1 MELLIL
7 REIMNDSFEPFN
19 CEYDNLTACLRE
31 LAEKEYD
38 DDSYYDNYEGED
50 EWEII
55 KEENDYFDI
64 DASCKRFIL
73 RFELMDGPEMVV
85 RTVQVPSN
93 MYIETL
99 ANIIMLAFGRSDV
112 PDNYLFE
119 ANKKSYM
126 PYYENYEH
134 KDETFELE
142 DTYGMTIGDLLSKKG
157 TIMFFISSTKKGT

>member
-1 MELLIL
+1 
-7 REIMNDSFEPFN
+7 
-19 CEYDNLTACLRE
+19 
-31 LAEKEYD
+31 
-38 DDSYYDNYEGED
+38 
-50 EWEII
+50 
-55 KEENDYFDI
+55 
-64 DASCKRFIL
+64 
-73 RFELMDGPEMVV
+73 MDGPEMVV

-93 MYIETL
+93 IYIETL

-157 TIMFFISSTKKGT
+157 PSCFLISSTKKGT